1 MRAMRV
7 STQWPGLTET
17 EVLIIGGGPAGS
29 TLARLLRRAGKDV
42 TVMDKAE
49 FPRDKVC
56 AGWVTPAVFE
66 ELEIDLEDYA
76 RGRVLQPIHGF
87 RTGRIGHKQVQSD
100 FPGEPASYGI
110 RRFEFDHY
118 LLRRS
123 GANLLLG
130 QAFETMRREPDG
142 WLVNDTVKA
151 RLVVGAGGHFCPVAR
166 FAGAK
171 GPSETAVAAQEIEFE
186 LNPRQRA
193 ECPVDGDLP
202 ELYFTA
208 DLKGYGWVFRKGDF
222 LNVGLGRE
230 DKHRLSAHV
239 EAFRAYLAG
248 IGRIPRDL
256 PGKFKGHAY
265 LLYPHA
271 CRPPVADGIILIG
284 DAAGLAYAQSGE
296 GIRPA
301 VESAML
307 AAGVIPG
314 CAGDYS
320 AQRLAPYTEALEA
333 RFGKRDT
340 APLASGTI
348 TTQARQMLAGWLL
361 KNRWFSRNILIRRW
375 FLHQH
380 DEPLPAPSAG
390 VPGNEFC

>member
-1 MRAMRV
+1 MRV
-7 STQWPGLTET
+7 TARWPRMTEAD
-17 EVLIIGGGPAGS
+17 VLIVGGGPAGS
-29 TLARLLRRAGKDV
+29 TLARLLKRAGKDV
-42 TVMDKAE
+42 AIMDKAE

-87 RTGRIGHKQVQSD
+87 RTGRIGQRQVQSD
-100 FPGEPASYGI
+100 FPGEPASFGI

-118 LLRRS
+118 LLQRC
-123 GANLLLG
+123 GAELLLG
-130 QAFETMRREPDG
+130 QPFKNMRREPDG

-186 LNPRQRA
+186 MNPRQRA
-193 ECPVDGDLP
+193 ECPVDGDVP
-202 ELYFTA
+202 ELYFTP

-222 LNVGLGRE
+222 LNIGLGRE

-239 EAFRAYLAG
+239 EAFRDYLTG

-271 CRPPVADGIILIG
+271 CRPPVADGIMLIG
-284 DAAGLAYAQSGE
+284 DAAGLAYVQSGE

-301 VESAML
+301 VESALL
-307 AAGVIPG
+307 AAGVILDCG
-314 CAGDYS
+314 GDYS
-320 AQRLAPYTEALEA
+320 AERLAPYAEALAA
-333 RFGKRDT
+333 RFGKRDSQP
-340 APLASGTI
+340 AAHGKMA
-348 TTQARQMLAGWLL
+348 TQARQLLAGWLL
-361 KNRWFSRNILIRRW
+361 KSRWFSRNFVVRRW
-375 FLHQH
+375 FLHQQ
-380 DEPLPAPSAG
+380 DKPLAASAAH
-390 VPGNEFC
+390 VAGNEFC

>member
-1 MRAMRV
+1 MRV
-7 STQWPGLTET
+7 TARWPRVTET
-17 EVLIIGGGPAGS
+17 DVLIVGGGPAGS
-29 TLARLLRRAGKDV
+29 TLARLLKRAGKDV
-42 TVMDKAE
+42 AVMDKAE

-87 RTGRIGHKQVQSD
+87 RTGRIGQRQVQSD
-100 FPGEPASYGI
+100 FPGEPASFGI

-118 LLRRS
+118 LLQRC
-123 GANLLLG
+123 GAELLLG
-130 QAFETMRREPDG
+130 QPFKNMRREPDG

-186 LNPRQRA
+186 MNPRQKA
-193 ECPVDGDLP
+193 ECPVDGDVP
-202 ELYFTA
+202 ELYFTP

-222 LNVGLGRE
+222 LNIGLGRE
-230 DKHRLSAHV
+230 DRHRLSAHV
-239 EAFRAYLAG
+239 EAFRDYLAG

-271 CRPPVADGIILIG
+271 CRPPVADGIMLIG
-284 DAAGLAYAQSGE
+284 DAAGLAYVQSGE

-301 VESAML
+301 VESALL
-307 AAGVIPG
+307 AAGVILDCG
-314 CAGDYS
+314 GDYT
-320 AQRLAPYTEALEA
+320 AERLAPYAEALVA
-333 RFGKRDT
+333 RFGKRDSQP
-340 APLASGTI
+340 AAHGKMA
-348 TTQARQMLAGWLL
+348 TQARQLLAGWLL
-361 KNRWFSRNILIRRW
+361 KSRWFSRNFVVRRW
-375 FLHQH
+375 FLHQQ
-380 DEPLPAPSAG
+380 DKPLAASAAH
-390 VPGNEFC
+390 VAGNEFY

>member
-1 MRAMRV
+1 MRV
-7 STQWPGLTET
+7 TARWPRMTEAD
-17 EVLIIGGGPAGS
+17 VLIVGGGPAGS
-29 TLARLLRRAGKDV
+29 TLARLLKRAGKDV
-42 TVMDKAE
+42 AVMDKAE

-87 RTGRIGHKQVQSD
+87 RTGRIGQRQVQSD
-100 FPGEPASYGI
+100 FPGEPASFGI

-118 LLRRS
+118 LLQRC
-123 GANLLLG
+123 GAELLLG
-130 QAFETMRREPDG
+130 QPFKNMRREPDG

-186 LNPRQRA
+186 MNPRQKA
-193 ECPVDGDLP
+193 ECPVDGDVP
-202 ELYFTA
+202 ELYFTP

-222 LNVGLGRE
+222 LNIGLGRE
-230 DKHRLSAHV
+230 DRHRLSAHV
-239 EAFRAYLAG
+239 EAFRDYLAG

-271 CRPPVADGIILIG
+271 CRPPVADGIMLIG
-284 DAAGLAYAQSGE
+284 DAAGLAYVQSGE

-301 VESAML
+301 VESALL
-307 AAGVIPG
+307 AAGVILDCG
-314 CAGDYS
+314 GDYT
-320 AQRLAPYTEALEA
+320 ADRLAPYAEALVA
-333 RFGKRDT
+333 RFGKRDSQP
-340 APLASGTI
+340 AAHGKM
-348 TTQARQMLAGWLL
+348 TTQARQLLAGWLL
-361 KNRWFSRNILIRRW
+361 KSRWFSRNFVVRRW
-375 FLHQH
+375 FLHQQ
-380 DEPLPAPSAG
+380 DKPLAASAAH
-390 VPGNEFC
+390 VAGNEFY

>member
-1 MRAMRV
+1 MRV
-7 STQWPGLTET
+7 TARWPRMTEAD
-17 EVLIIGGGPAGS
+17 VLIVGGGPAGS
-29 TLARLLRRAGKDV
+29 TLARLLKRAGKDV
-42 TVMDKAE
+42 AVMDKAE

-87 RTGRIGHKQVQSD
+87 RTGRIGQRQVQSD
-100 FPGEPASYGI
+100 FPGEPASFGI

-118 LLRRS
+118 LLQRC
-123 GANLLLG
+123 GAELLLG
-130 QAFETMRREPDG
+130 QPFESMRREPDG

-186 LNPRQRA
+186 MNPRQKA
-193 ECPVDGDLP
+193 ECPVDGDVP
-202 ELYFTA
+202 ELYFTP

-222 LNVGLGRE
+222 LNIGLGRE
-230 DKHRLSAHV
+230 DRHRLSAHV
-239 EAFRAYLAG
+239 EAFRDYLAG

-271 CRPPVADGIILIG
+271 CRPPVADGIMLIG
-284 DAAGLAYAQSGE
+284 DADGLAYVQSGE

-301 VESAML
+301 VESALL
-307 AAGVIPG
+307 AAGVILDCG
-314 CAGDYS
+314 GDYT
-320 AQRLAPYTEALEA
+320 ADRLAPYAEALVA
-333 RFGKRDT
+333 RFGKRDSQP
-340 APLASGTI
+340 AAHGKMA
-348 TTQARQMLAGWLL
+348 TQARQLLAGWLL
-361 KNRWFSRNILIRRW
+361 KSRWFSRNFVVRRW
-375 FLHQH
+375 FLHQQ
-380 DEPLPAPSAG
+380 DKPLAASAAH
-390 VPGNEFC
+390 VAGNEFC